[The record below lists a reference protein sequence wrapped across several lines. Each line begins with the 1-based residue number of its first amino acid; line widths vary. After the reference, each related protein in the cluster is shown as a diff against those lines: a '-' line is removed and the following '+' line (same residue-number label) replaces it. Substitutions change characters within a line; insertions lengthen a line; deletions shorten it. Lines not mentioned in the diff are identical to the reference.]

1 MENIQK
7 ILSEKKDLVAKKKTE
22 IMKAEAMKEA
32 CEKQK
37 KDLYAELE
45 ALGVKPDEVEDY
57 IFEAEIEI
65 KALESEAQQAITDL
79 EKLFTNK

>member
-1 MENIQK
+1 MDIQK
-7 ILSEKKDLVAKKKTE
+7 ILSEKKDIVAKKKAD
-22 IMKAEAMKEA
+22 IMKAEAMIEA

-65 KALESEAQQAITDL
+65 KALEKSAEEAVAEL
-79 EKLFTNK
+79 EKLFTSK

>member
-37 KDLYAELE
+37 KDLYDELE

>member
-37 KDLYAELE
+37 KDIYDELA
-45 ALGVKPDEVEDY
+45 ALGVKPDEIEDY
-57 IFEAEIEI
+57 IFETETEI
-65 KALESEAQQAITDL
+65 KALENEAQQAISEL
-79 EKLFTNK
+79 EKLFESK